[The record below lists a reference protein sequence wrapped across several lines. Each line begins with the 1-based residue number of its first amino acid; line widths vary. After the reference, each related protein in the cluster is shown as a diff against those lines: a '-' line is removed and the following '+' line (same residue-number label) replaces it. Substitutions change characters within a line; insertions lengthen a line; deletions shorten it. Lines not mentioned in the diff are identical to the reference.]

1 MKKRTNTTIEEVND
15 SIKELLSQ
23 WNVTEEDNLKIATKI
38 AGLQLRKVRL
48 MRSKSQTK
56 VAKALSI
63 TFQQIQKYERGQNSI
78 SLNNAHKLCEYLNVS
93 IDFWFKPL
101 ETKNLTFLKKRDNND
116 YTKQEF
122 LAR

>member
-23 WNVTEEDNLKIATKI
+23 WNITEEDNLKIATKI

-48 MRSKSQTK
+48 MRLKSQSK
-56 VAKALSI
+56 VATALNVS
-63 TFQQIQKYERGQNSI
+63 FQQVQKYERGQNSI
-78 SLNNAHKLCEYLNVS
+78 SLTNAHKLCEYLNVS

-101 ETKNLTFLKKRDNND
+101 ETKNLTFLKKRDNNE
-116 YTKQEF
+116 YTKQE